1 MWKRPSRFDRRVQP
15 LHVAVEDGLVELARV
30 RRGPGLQMAGSL
42 AGAVPGSS
50 PLHVMPRRT
59 TLKPSRAISEASATR
74 EVPGF
79 SGSG

>member
-1 MWKRPSRFDRRVQP
+1 
-15 LHVAVEDGLVELARV
+15 
-30 RRGPGLQMAGSL
+30 MAGSL

-59 TLKPSRAISEASATR
+59 TLKPSRAMSEASAT
-74 EVPGF
+74 EKFQGL